1 MITNKYLIAGI
12 SVLVV
17 VVIAVVIFF
26 VAGSD
31 NEPELPTVIL
41 TNEAK
46 TSYSYDLAAAY
57 GGPVHLPLPV
67 KTEAALVEGWIDTG
81 SCAPGQGRYFYKTNP
96 QSNEKLD
103 YLLIYNTSDILIGVY
118 FYSKESLSPPTALL
132 PEPWKIAEELNPLI
146 DYPHSNVAV
155 YFGDSAN
162 ACSKESKPDGLP
174 TSKLVNNTA
183 SGMVTAIELPMIA
196 SQATAGGWV
205 DTFLCETGKGR
216 FYYKLKSE
224 SDEKLEYLLIYNIR
238 DVLIGVYF
246 FSNDTTLTEPWK
258 IAEDLTPNN
267 VMLIDHPHSNI
278 VFYFGNPIGSCRK
291 AGKTD
296 DSAIRN
302 RDDSYTAY
310 KSTPTPYISPTP
322 TPTTSM
328 VIQDVGN
335 KLVAGKISEF
345 IPSSEP
351 ANLSIITSEDAESKS
366 DVLAKEISSI
376 LNKLLDPTYSSNTWI
391 DNVQYQGIT
400 GTIDSGEFGI
410 LVPDSTTGNK
420 AELTIWVS
428 ADSNLKRLKITGPLT
443 TNDPQDAVRTV
454 DITLK
459 DK

>member
-1 MITNKYLIAGI
+1 MLTNKYLIAGI

-26 VAGSD
+26 VLGSD
-31 NEPELPTVIL
+31 NKPELPTVIL

-46 TSYSYDLAAAY
+46 YGYSSEHWVAY

-103 YLLIYNTSDILIGVY
+103 YLLIYNASDILIGVY
-118 FYSKESLSPPTALL
+118 FYSKETSL
-132 PEPWKIAEELNPLI
+132 PEPWKIAQELNPLI

-162 ACSKESKPDGLP
+162 ACSKDSKTEFP
-174 TSKLVNNTA
+174 TAKLVNNTA
-183 SGMVTAIELPMIA
+183 SGMVTSVELPMIA

-216 FYYKLKSE
+216 FYYKLKPE
-224 SDEKLEYLLIYNIR
+224 SDEKLEYLLIYDAI

-278 VFYFGNPIGSCRK
+278 VLYFGNPVGSCRSSDASK
-291 AGKTD
+291 VGMGGSDHQGGHAVREYE
-296 DSAIRN
+296 A
-302 RDDSYTAY
+302 
-310 KSTPTPYISPTP
+310 TPTPAP
-322 TPTTSM
+322 
-328 VIQDVGN
+328 
-335 KLVAGKISEF
+335 KLNAAETINKISESL
-345 IPSSEP
+345 SSGSKTFKATNAADES
-351 ANLSIITSEDAESKS
+351 SIATGITSSQVGE
-366 DVLAKEISSI
+366 LLSSI
-376 LNKLLDPTYSSNTWI
+376 TDAQEGTSKWI
-391 DNVQYQGIT
+391 DNISHRGLTGNTGSITAILTSAKSDNLQVSLWVNDDNQVNLIEIT
-400 GTIDSGEFGI
+400 GTITHDGSE
-410 LVPDSTTGNK
+410 
-420 AELTIWVS
+420 
-428 ADSNLKRLKITGPLT
+428 ITKLSISPE
-443 TNDPQDAVRTV
+443 
-454 DITLK
+454 
-459 DK
+459 

>member
-17 VVIAVVIFF
+17 AVIVGAIFF
-26 VAGSD
+26 VVGSD

-46 TSYSYDLAAAY
+46 EVFVPYMDLTR

-81 SCAPGQGRYFYKTNP
+81 SCAPGQGRYFHKLNP
-96 QSNEKLD
+96 QSNKKLD
-103 YLLIYNTSDILIGVY
+103 YLLIYNASDVLIGVY
-118 FYSKESLSPPTALL
+118 FHSKETSL

-278 VFYFGNPIGSCRK
+278 VLYFGNPVGSCRSSDASK
-291 AGKTD
+291 VGMGGSDHQGGHAV
-296 DSAIRN
+296 
-302 RDDSYTAY
+302 RDYEA
-310 KSTPTPYISPTP
+310 TPIPAP
-322 TPTTSM
+322 
-328 VIQDVGN
+328 
-335 KLVAGKISEF
+335 KLNATETLSKISESL
-345 IPSSEP
+345 SSDSRTFAVINP
-351 ANLSIITSEDAESKS
+351 ADQTNIATGITSSQVAELLSSMTDAQEGTSK
-366 DVLAKEISSI
+366 
-376 LNKLLDPTYSSNTWI
+376 WI
-391 DNVQYQGIT
+391 DNISHRGLTGNTGSITAILTSAKSDNPKISLWVNDDNHVNLIEIT
-400 GTIDSGEFGI
+400 GTITHDGKEFSKLHI
-410 LVPDSTTGNK
+410 SP
-420 AELTIWVS
+420 E
-428 ADSNLKRLKITGPLT
+428 
-443 TNDPQDAVRTV
+443 
-454 DITLK
+454 
-459 DK
+459 